1 MPGRELDDQ
10 SAMNHRRWDRQHNE
24 AAIGFAHECGDAP
37 LDFFR
42 VSDTNGTYL
51 DPE

>member
-1 MPGRELDDQ
+1 MVGRELDNQ
-10 SAMNHRRWDRQHNE
+10 IAMDHRRWDRQHDE
-24 AAIGFAHECGDAP
+24 AAIRLARECGDAA